1 MLLDTASSGFSRRAA
16 RPLFSVLAVLALL
29 AAVAA
34 CDGVGSDFE
43 GTVETVTVSFADDA
57 ALIVDRTI
65 TVNAF
70 VTDNFGTAV
79 PGATV
84 RWSVSE
90 GTLASET
97 STAASDGEDRGTATV
112 AWTLGTTA
120 DEQQITARVEGAEGV
135 TSTTT
140 LSVSAGPVGDIEAML
155 EQDTLQVNRAT
166 VLRITRLE
174 DTFGNVIP
182 PSDYARYGL
191 SFFSLDTLVAEITD
205 PPAGTEGAEDE
216 TRGVRGVGEG
226 EALIGVIAAA
236 PPPRGRG
243 FKVADGA
250 AADTLM
256 LSVVSFLSGGPFP
269 ATTISTGVGFSCGI
283 DTEGAAYCWGANA
296 TGQLGVGDFTPRLVP
311 ERIVGL
317 PGPVASVS
325 AGFIHACALLESDQ
339 VFCWGSGQ
347 SGRLGNGT
355 DEGLFPAPESVE
367 LPQGVGN
374 IVDIRAGES
383 ATCIRTDDGG
393 AYCWGFDGGGTVGNG
408 APPMPTEED
417 LLDIS
422 ITTPVRVNA
431 PPGVRFASLGSIALH
446 TCAVAEDGAAYC
458 WGQNAPQFR
467 LGNGFTTDFNSPEPA
482 RVQPTNINFRSVVAH
497 SLASSGLDV
506 NGQLYGWGEPS
517 IPEPSASGLTEQV
530 FQATPVPT
538 VESFVTLAGGGGDH
552 ACALT
557 STAAA
562 SCWGDNLR
570 GQLGTGDT
578 TDTVTPV
585 PVQTDLRFASIDVS
599 SFFQTCAVVEGGGE
613 AYCWG
618 DNQFGQAGTGGTQ
631 LAIFTPTR
639 VETES
644 EDAPRPALLRTSVAA
659 HRRAW
664 CAAIP
669 DRLRRT
675 TSVCGPLRLR
685 GLR

>member
-1 MLLDTASSGFSRRAA
+1 MPLDTASSGFSRRAA

-34 CDGVGSDFE
+34 CDGVGNDFE

-112 AWTLGTTA
+112 EWTLGTTA

-155 EQDTLQVNRAT
+155 EQDTLQVDRTT
-166 VLRITRLE
+166 VLRITRVE

-182 PSDYARYGL
+182 ASDYASYGL
-191 SFFSLDTLVAEITD
+191 NFFSLDTLVAEITD

-256 LSVVSFLSGGPFP
+256 LSVVSFLSAGPFP
-269 ATTISTGVGFSCGI
+269 AAKISAGEGFSCGM

-311 ERIVGL
+311 ERVVGL
-317 PGPVASVS
+317 PGPVASIS
-325 AGFIHACALLESDQ
+325 AGGSHACAVLDDGQ
-339 VFCWGSGQ
+339 VFCWGEAFL
-347 SGRLGNGT
+347 GRLGNGT
-355 DEGLFPAPESVE
+355 SGNELFPDPVLARFPAGASEVVE
-367 LPQGVGN
+367 V
-374 IVDIRAGES
+374 RAGES
-383 ATCIRTDDGG
+383 ATCARTTSGEV
-393 AYCWGFDGGGTVGNG
+393 YCWGFDGGGTVGNG
-408 APPMPTEED
+408 APPTPTEED

-422 ITTPVRVNA
+422 IATPVRVNA
-431 PPGVRFASLGSIALH
+431 PSGVRFASLGSIALH

-458 WGQNAPQFR
+458 WGLNSPEFR
-467 LGNGFTTDFNSPEPA
+467 LGNGFNTNFNSPEPV
-482 RVQPTNINFRSVVAH
+482 RVQPFDIAFRSAAAH

-506 NGQLYGWGEPS
+506 NGQLYGWGDLS
-517 IPEPSASGLTEQV
+517 VPEPSASGLIEQV
-530 FQATPVPT
+530 FQATPVEPS
-538 VESFVTLAGGGGDH
+538 EPFVTLAGGGGIH

-557 STAAA
+557 STGAA

-578 TDTVTPV
+578 TDTITPV
-585 PVQTDLRFASIDVS
+585 PVETDLRFESIAVS
-599 SFFQTCAVVEGGGE
+599 FSHSCAVVEGGGE

-618 DNQFGQAGTGGTQ
+618 DNQLGQAGTGGTQ

-639 VETES
+639 VETAP
-644 EDAPRPALLRTSVAA
+644 EDAPRPALRTSVAA